1 MKIEILYED
10 DDILICHKPP
20 GIAVQSSSVTATD
33 METMLRS
40 QILRSGEF
48 KNKSTLLHIIHRLDQ
63 PVEGIIVFGR
73 NKKAA
78 AQLSAQV
85 QAGGEMNKT
94 YLAVVAGSF
103 SEEEKEGELVDY
115 IYKDAASRSAV
126 VAATP
131 DENKSAKKS
140 SLSYKVLGRKSI
152 DDISRNNVVDFD
164 NKMDS
169 SERPENLQESVSL
182 LEIKLETG
190 RFHQIRAQFSNAG
203 HPILGDRRYC
213 SSESDEV
220 SARLRVRNLA
230 LCAYKLSLVHPT
242 TKKELS
248 FEITPQGEIF
258 GEFDQIG

>member
-126 VAATP
+126 VIDSP
-131 DENKSAKKS
+131 DKSKGAKES
-140 SLSYKVLGRKSI
+140 SLTYKVLAVKDI
-152 DDISRNNVVDFD
+152 KDISTNNVVDFED
-164 NKMDS
+164 KQNPK
-169 SERPENLQESVSL
+169 EAAENAKETVSL
-182 LEIKLETG
+182 LEVTLNTG
-190 RFHQIRAQFSNAG
+190 RYHQIRAQFSNAG
-203 HPILGDRRYC
+203 HPLLGDRRYC
-213 SSESDEV
+213 SPESDEI
-220 SARLRVRNLA
+220 SARLRVRNVA
-230 LCAYKLSLVHPT
+230 LCAYKLSLVHPK
-242 TKKELS
+242 TKKELN
-248 FEITPQGEIF
+248 FEITPEGEIF
-258 GEFDQIG
+258 KEFDHII